1 MAGHLVRA
9 AFSLAHV
16 SWQSLEQRAHA
27 FGGVRCQRGFGA
39 GETVR
44 LRRIDVDAQDFQ
56 VAVEAPF
63 ILSDQQARADTDDH
77 VRVLPQAMAD
87 RQGDGEAMAAVDHAR
102 PAPVG
107 DDGRLQQFGERGHLG
122 AGVLRAA
129 ADDDQ
134 RLLGVPQNL
143 RELLDG
149 VRVDRRTQG
158 PGHFGRRHGRAP
170 RPDIHGAFEH
180 DRALAA
186 GQGVRQRG
194 GRQWRRLVRRIDA
207 GGEFRD
213 VAGEPD
219 LVGNLVQGAEATVD
233 RVGRDLADQ
242 SQHGRVHAIGCE
254 HGRAGVEEAGA
265 GHDREGLRLASRQR
279 GAQGHIG
286 AALLVAGVQE
296 TQAVAVLPE
305 GVEQRIIVDARQAVD
320 GIEPVRDQGFDERVR
335 GAMLFHGDLRAIYLT
350 C

>member
-27 FGGVRCQRGFGA
+27 FGGVRGQRGLRA
-39 GETVR
+39 GETVG

-56 VAVEAPF
+56 VAVEPPF
-63 ILSDQQARADTDDH
+63 VLADQQARADADDD
-77 VRVLPQAMAD
+77 VRVLPEAMAD

-107 DDGRLQQFGERGHLG
+107 DDGRLEQFSERGHLG

-134 RLLGVPQNL
+134 RLFGVPQNL
-143 RELLDG
+143 RELLDS
-149 VRVDRRTQG
+149 VQVDRRPQG
-158 PGHFGRRHGRAP
+158 PGHFRRNDRRAP
-170 RPDIHGAFEH
+170 GPDVHRAFQH

-186 GQGVRQRG
+186 RQRMRQRG
-194 GRQWRRLVRRIDA
+194 RRERPGLVRGVDA
-207 GGEFRD
+207 GGEFGD
-213 VAGEPD
+213 VTGEPD
-219 LVGNLVQGAEATVD
+219 LVGNLVQGAKAAVD

-265 GHDREGLRLASRQR
+265 GHDRESLRLAGRQR
-279 GAQGHIG
+279 RAQSHVG
-286 AALLVAGVQE
+286 AALLVAGVKE
-296 TQAVAVLPE
+296 TQAIAVLPE

-320 GIEPVRDQGFDERVR
+320 RIEPVGDQGFDERVC
-335 GAMLFHGDLRAIYLT
+335 GAMLFHGTSGHVI
-350 C
+350 